1 MAMSKIERIDKEI
14 AKTREKIT
22 EYQNK
27 LKGLEAQKTEAENL
41 QIVQLVRAMRLTP
54 TELDA
59 MLSGGGI
66 PGMTAAPDYPAETAD
81 YDEEQEDTENE

>member
-1 MAMSKIERIDKEI
+1 M
-14 AKTREKIT
+14 
-22 EYQNK
+22 
-27 LKGLEAQKTEAENL
+27 

-54 TELDA
+54 AELNA
-59 MLSGGGI
+59 MLTDGGI